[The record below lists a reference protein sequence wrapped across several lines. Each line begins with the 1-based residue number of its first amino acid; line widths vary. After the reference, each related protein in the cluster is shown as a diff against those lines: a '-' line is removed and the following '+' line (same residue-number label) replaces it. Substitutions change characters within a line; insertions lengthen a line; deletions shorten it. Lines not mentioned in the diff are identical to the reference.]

1 MDSLILQRDKDC
13 PRESGNF
20 QSYLVFPSGNGCTYT
35 AKQIGVFLT
44 RIEQLWITE
53 YAKCFNYNKEKLYGY
68 VWRRNSK
75 PDLWSLLITGLAW
88 NTRIKGMALC
98 ANVMWVFNH
107 KWWTRRK
114 ITEKIGKCVIVFL
127 WVSIERPLTFNG
139 RFNGH
144 QFRCLIN

>member
-20 QSYLVFPSGNGCTYT
+20 QSYLVFLSGNGCTYT

-53 YAKCFNYNKEKLYGY
+53 YAKCFNYNKDKLYGY

-98 ANVMWVFNH
+98 ANVMRVFQSQMVDATKNNW
-107 KWWTRRK
+107 KNWKVRYC
-114 ITEKIGKCVIVFL
+114 IPL
-127 WVSIERPLTFNG
+127 SIDWEATNV
-139 RFNGH
+139 
-144 QFRCLIN
+144 